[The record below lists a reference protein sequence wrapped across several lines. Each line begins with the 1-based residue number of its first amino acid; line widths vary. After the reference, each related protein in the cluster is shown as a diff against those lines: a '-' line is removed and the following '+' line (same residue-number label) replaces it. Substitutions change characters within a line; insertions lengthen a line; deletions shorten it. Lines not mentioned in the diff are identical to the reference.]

1 MTTHPDQ
8 YAALTALFTTDSA
21 SAPTLAIESNLEP
34 EIVVVPSPRIE
45 CLIPGHLPVRA
56 HAWFLPCARSLVGPG
71 LPGVLARI
79 DDDLVQLNSFGLER
93 EELEAFQSLPELARA
108 CGQWLILPG
117 SHFEP
122 SAACSLDA
130 DRITILTGAD
140 QAALVAAYQMIKSI
154 VAGAMTDPA
163 KLDLGLFIAGS
174 PEGMAAETA
183 SRLADTAL
191 DQLGCTV
198 AYRGSIQRIELEEDC
213 STGMKLPLSEGGI
226 CTFVSDVRSAL
237 ASVKPT
243 RNEGGP
249 VAKTLPRP
257 PGMSW
262 TPPQA
267 EPGPVEFTPAKL
279 MPSPSM
285 PKQSTQVPSSAEASC
300 DRGSFASHV
309 EGLTLLPIRCP
320 ACDQIELAVDEAGR
334 VHCLGP
340 IEELRS
346 LLVAEGWVMSQG
358 TLLEAACPD
367 HVVTVSPP
375 ALHGFTSDPMEVSD
389 LHGTTLQLRLLVEV
403 EAGES
408 RTWFST
414 RLS

>member
-8 YAALTALFTTDSA
+8 YAALTALFTTDSVP
-21 SAPTLAIESNLEP
+21 APVLAIESNLEP

-79 DDDLVQLNSFGLER
+79 DDDQVHLTSFGLDR
-93 EELEAFQSLPELARA
+93 EELDAFQSLPELARA

-122 SAACSLDA
+122 SGTGSLDA

-154 VAGAMTDPA
+154 VAGAMIDPA

-183 SRLADTAL
+183 SRLADTARE
-191 DQLGCTV
+191 QLGCTV
-198 AYRGSIQRIELEEDC
+198 AYRGSIQRIELDEHC

-226 CTFVSDVRSAL
+226 GTFVSDVRSAL
-237 ASVKPT
+237 ASSKPT
-243 RNEGGP
+243 SIETGP
-249 VAKTLPRP
+249 VAKTLPQP
-257 PGMSW
+257 PGKSW
-262 TPPQA
+262 TPPS

-279 MPSPSM
+279 MPAPSVAM
-285 PKQSTQVPSSAEASC
+285 QSTQEPSLADASS
-300 DRGSFASHV
+300 DRGSLASHV
-309 EGLTLLPIRCP
+309 EGLTLLPITCP
-320 ACDQIELAVDEAGR
+320 ACDQIELAVDDAGR
-334 VHCLGP
+334 VHCLGS

-358 TLLEAACPD
+358 ALLEAACPD
-367 HVVTVSPP
+367 HVITQSPP
-375 ALHGFTSDPMEVSD
+375 ILHGFTSDPMEVSD
-389 LHGTTLQLRLLVEV
+389 LHGTTLQLHLLVEV